1 MRLDVHRWETGKAN
15 VFRLGGGG
23 GGEEGARKGKFQLFS
38 LHYGYYRKGLA
49 SHLPGFRD
57 SLAAL
62 SPWTNSWQQQ
72 GTPAP
77 SHAPGWWVTNHEIS
91 QLWRRCWE
99 AHESLWT
106 DFPPQDSSPGISV
119 PVVSTPG
126 DLGHLQ
132 LWTPVAK
139 TDPLPITQK
148 LQV

>member
-62 SPWTNSWQQQ
+62 SP
-72 GTPAP
+72 
-77 SHAPGWWVTNHEIS
+77 
-91 QLWRRCWE
+91 
-99 AHESLWT
+99 
-106 DFPPQDSSPGISV
+106 
-119 PVVSTPG
+119 
-126 DLGHLQ
+126 
-132 LWTPVAK
+132 
-139 TDPLPITQK
+139 
-148 LQV
+148 